1 MISKIQIDIW
11 KTKMSIF
18 RKNIHYLKIGQSGGR
33 VRADSGLSGGR
44 VTARVAIEYSQSE
57 NIN

>member
-11 KTKMSIF
+11 KTKASIF
-18 RKNIHYLKIGQSGGR
+18 GKNIHYLKIGQSGGR
-33 VRADSGLSGGR
+33 V
-44 VTARVAIEYSQSE
+44 TARVGIEYSQSE